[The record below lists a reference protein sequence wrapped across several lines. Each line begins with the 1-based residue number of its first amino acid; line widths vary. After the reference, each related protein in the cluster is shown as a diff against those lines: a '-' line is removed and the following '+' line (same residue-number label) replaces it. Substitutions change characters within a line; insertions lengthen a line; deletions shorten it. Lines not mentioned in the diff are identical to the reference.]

1 MSLVGNL
8 EDLGLGEILQIVSL
22 SRKSGVL
29 TLESLDRQG
38 KIYFSD
44 GQVTRACVNSR
55 RENLGEVLVH
65 RGVASADQVADAV
78 RAVLAAGSETT
89 LSKAL
94 AEKSGIPQETVDGVA
109 KETVEG
115 VVYNFFAW
123 EEGTFSFALG
133 ENADLGEGPF
143 HPLHFVF
150 EDGLNP
156 QWLAME
162 GSRILDEKRHRG
174 EAIDDVEEPPLI
186 ETLSALLPGAGDR
199 PLRHR

>member
-29 TLESLDRQG
+29 TLESIDRQG

-44 GQVTRACVNSR
+44 GQVTRACVNTR

-65 RGVASADQVADAV
+65 RGVATVDQIADAV
-78 RAVLAAGSETT
+78 RAIV
-89 LSKAL
+89 SKASEGPLAKTL
-94 AEKSGIPQETVDGVA
+94 AEKHGIAQETVDTVA

-115 VVYNFFAW
+115 IVYNFFSW

-133 ENADLGEGPF
+133 ENAEISSFP
-143 HPLHFVF
+143 
-150 EDGLNP
+150 
-156 QWLAME
+156 AR
-162 GSRILDEKRHRG
+162 S
-174 EAIDDVEEPPLI
+174 
-186 ETLSALLPGAGDR
+186 LPCNQKCT
-199 PLRHR
+199 